1 MNVLKLAAVGMA
13 VAGLTAC
20 GGPAAPAAVAPQP
33 TVTVSVTPTPTRI
46 VTLEDIIQGCA
57 DAMAKAKQIELYDT
71 RPKACAQLGEPEF
84 QRASAI
90 AIPLI
95 TAQYDTPAP

>member
-1 MNVLKLAAVGMA
+1 MNVLKLAAVAMA

-20 GGPAAPAAVAPQP
+20 GGPTAPAVVAPQP

-57 DAMAKAKQIELYDT
+57 DAMVKAKQIELYDT

-84 QRASAI
+84 SKAANMAI
-90 AIPLI
+90 VALGEQFA
-95 TAQYDTPAP
+95 TEAP

>member
-1 MNVLKLAAVGMA
+1 MHLLRLAAFGA
-13 VAGLTAC
+13 VLAGLTAC
-20 GGPAAPAAVAPQP
+20 GEPAAVAPQP

-57 DAMAKAKQIELYDT
+57 DAMVKNKQVELYAT

-84 QRASAI
+84 SRAANLAI
-90 AIPLI
+90 VAIGEQFA
-95 TAQYDTPAP
+95 TETP